1 MNTYTLIGIV
11 VAVLFLVILI
21 YNSLISKK
29 NQVKNALSGIDVQ
42 LKKRADLVPNLVST
56 VKGYM
61 EHEKSLLEQI
71 TKTRAEVAKQ
81 NGTSTKRFASENML
95 AQLLGQVYAVAE
107 NYPELKASE
116 NFVKLQ
122 LQLHDIEEHIA
133 AARRAYNSAVFA
145 YNNTVQMFPSSIV
158 ASMMGYKQEAMFD
171 APEEETANVKIDE
184 KL

>member
-11 VAVLFLVILI
+11 VGVLFIAILI

-42 LKKRADLVPNLVST
+42 LKKRADLVPNVVST

-61 EHEKSLLEQI
+61 EHEKQLLEKV
-71 TKTRAEVAKQ
+71 TNTRAEAVKQ
-81 NGTSTKRFASENML
+81 KEGTQKRFASENML
-95 AQLLGQVYAVAE
+95 TQLLGQVYAVAE
-107 NYPELKASE
+107 NYPQLKASE

-133 AARRAYNSAVFA
+133 AARRAYNGAVYT
-145 YNNTVQMFPSSIV
+145 YNNAVQMFPSSII
-158 ASMMGYKQEAMFD
+158 ARMMGYTQQAMFD
-171 APEEETANVKIDE
+171 APEEETANIKIDE